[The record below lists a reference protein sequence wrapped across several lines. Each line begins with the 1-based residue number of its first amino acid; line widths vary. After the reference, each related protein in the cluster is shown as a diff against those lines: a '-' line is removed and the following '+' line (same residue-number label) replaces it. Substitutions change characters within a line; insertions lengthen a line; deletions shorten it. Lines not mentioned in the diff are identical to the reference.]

1 MPHAAPPPAQAP
13 APGPAR
19 PQWTAPA
26 FQPPPP
32 DSQGAASSLPESQV
46 NSDLHR
52 PSAGEQGRDPV
63 LPPDSMPPS
72 FESSLPPMPG
82 EATGRPPAPDPFK
95 DSRNGAESSSLTEST
110 LESVSFVREARR
122 KAFWRRPAVRVM
134 MSLVVLLLL
143 AVLGLQVAV
152 HERDRIA
159 AIEPRA
165 RPWLEQL
172 CLHLQCAIEPLR
184 EIESIVIDS
193 SSFTKLR
200 ADTYRLSLTLR
211 NNASVPLAMPAIEL
225 VLTDAADQPVVR
237 RVLTP
242 ADLGAGAPGRTPVI
256 GPGAE
261 WSGNYPLGV
270 NGNSSRIVGYRLL
283 AFYP

>member
-1 MPHAAPPPAQAP
+1 MPQA
-13 APGPAR
+13 
-19 PQWTAPA
+19 
-26 FQPPPP
+26 
-32 DSQGAASSLPESQV
+32 
-46 NSDLHR
+46 
-52 PSAGEQGRDPV
+52 
-63 LPPDSMPPS
+63 
-72 FESSLPPMPG
+72 FEPSLPPLRSD
-82 EATGRPPAPDPFK
+82 ATGRPSAPDPFQ
-95 DSRNGAESSSLTEST
+95 DSRNGTESSSLTEST

-143 AVLGLQVAV
+143 AVLGLQVAI

-159 AIEPRA
+159 AMEPRA

-172 CLHLQCAIEPLR
+172 CLHLQCAVEPLR

-200 ADTYRLSLTLR
+200 ADTYRLSLTLK
-211 NNASVPLAMPAIEL
+211 NNAPVPLAMPAIEL
-225 VLTDAADQPVVR
+225 ALTDSADQPVVR

-242 ADLGAGAPGRTPVI
+242 ADLGAGAPGRPPVI
-256 GPGAE
+256 APGAE